1 MCGFGFVSMKW
12 RNRSVRPR
20 RYRKRRMVSSSYS
33 GIYCQCYALARAM
46 RRLLHVP
53 LTRPGGRV
61 SCHRCSCA
69 CSRLRR
75 VSCARQLARRLP
87 HCLLLCLAGCR
98 SPGGVLGSVPGGSAG
113 GERNVLCSLACP
125 GSTESGLSAFLCKRF
140 LAVKHAPSP
149 RRGAGKSA
157 RVALTPNFLK
167 PLILVS
173 WSWSWSCISTSS
185 LVDTSAVEGPSE
197 SIMLFRAIL
206 PDRAV
211 GRVLLRV
218 CCWRL
223 RAVASSD
230 VFFERELWSM
240 KGVTRGAVVVS
251 VR

>member
-1 MCGFGFVSMKW
+1 MFKASARFLRPSAGASPATLLAVVFGWVSESW
-12 RNRSVRPR
+12 RSVRL
-20 RYRKRRMVSSSYS
+20 S
-33 GIYCQCYALARAM
+33 AR
-46 RRLLHVP
+46 
-53 LTRPGGRV
+53 
-61 SCHRCSCA
+61 
-69 CSRLRR
+69 
-75 VSCARQLARRLP
+75 
-87 HCLLLCLAGCR
+87 
-98 SPGGVLGSVPGGSAG
+98 GSAG

-140 LAVKHAPSP
+140 LAVKHASSP
-149 RRGAGKSA
+149 RRRAGKSA

-185 LVDTSAVEGPSE
+185 LADTSVVEGPSE